1 MIMKRNFKPLLAAAI
16 LSAAACSPIS
26 DPTKNPAGKEGELT
40 ISVSTEDPT
49 RGMITERMLPD
60 GSEMGLGLFDNDGN
74 VYLGKRYEHIY
85 AIAENTEDGQIWKIN
100 NTVFLKEK
108 EATLYAYYPYSSYSY
123 NIKDVM
129 VEANNYE
136 QYDFMYGGPYT
147 GLTADN
153 RHVNI
158 HLKHVL
164 GAVRVCTRRGT
175 YDGPGAIRSLG
186 VGGDATKTRGQFDV
200 TQGRFTSFVAGGTI
214 YPTTT
219 FQLSEDPNVQ
229 DVLLIPTGEP
239 GALRI
244 TMTVDDHILETTVQN
259 FLLEA
264 GKISKVDLSVDWGKL
279 TVTDVTVQKWYN
291 SDRGTAIAPADYRVC
306 LEGDQEG
313 ISIGTV
319 IGNDGSVT
327 ITAVPYIS
335 KEAKVNQVTFEGDAT
350 FSQQMNESTGVRTIT
365 VRDLQSGVTVTFD
378 GVSL

>member
-1 MIMKRNFKPLLAAAI
+1 MKRHFKPMLAAAI
-16 LSAAACSPIS
+16 LAAAACSPID
-26 DPTKNPAGKEGELT
+26 DPVKNPAGKEGELT
-40 ISVSTEDPT
+40 ISVSTEEPT
-49 RGMITERMLPD
+49 RGMITESVLPD

-85 AIAENTEDGQIWKIN
+85 AVAENTADGQIWKIN

-123 NIKDVM
+123 NVKDIL

-136 QYDFMYGGPYT
+136 QYDFMYAGPYI

-200 TQGRFTSFVAGGTI
+200 TQGKFTSFAVGGTI

-219 FQLSEDPNVQ
+219 FQLSDEPNVQ

-244 TMTVDDHILETTVQN
+244 TMTVDEHILETTIPD

-264 GKISKVDLSVDWGKL
+264 GKISQIDISVDWGML
-279 TVTDVTVQKWYN
+279 TVTGLTVQQWYTH
-291 SDRGTAIAPADYRVC
+291 DRGTAVAPADYRVS
-306 LEGDQEG
+306 LEGDQDG

-319 IGNDGSVT
+319 IDKTGNVT
-327 ITAVPYIS
+327 VTAVPYIS
-335 KEAKVNQVTFEGDAT
+335 KEAKVNPVTFDGDAT
-350 FSQQMNESTGVRTIT
+350 FSQQMNEDTGVRTINIQ
-365 VRDLQSGVTVTFD
+365 DLQSGVTVTFN
-378 GVSL
+378 GYTL

>member
-49 RGMITERMLPD
+49 RSMITERMLPD

-259 FLLEA
+259 FLLES

-327 ITAVPYIS
+327 VTAVPYIS
-335 KEAKVNQVTFEGDAT
+335 KDAKVNPVTFEGDAA
-350 FSQQMNESTGVRTIT
+350 FSQQMNESTGVRTINI
-365 VRDLQSGVTVTFD
+365 RDIQSGVTVTFD

>member
-1 MIMKRNFKPLLAAAI
+1 MKRNFKPLLAAAI

-85 AIAENTEDGQIWKIN
+85 AVAENTEDGQIWKIN

-123 NIKDVM
+123 NIKDVL

-136 QYDFMYGGPYT
+136 QYDFMYAGPYT

-186 VGGDATKTRGQFDV
+186 VGGDATKTRGSFDV
-200 TQGRFTSFVAGGTI
+200 TQGKFTSLVAGGTI

-219 FQLSEDPNVQ
+219 FQLSDEPNVQ
-229 DVLLIPTGEP
+229 DILLIPTGEP

-244 TMTVDDHILETTVQN
+244 TMTVDEHILETTIPD
-259 FLLEA
+259 FLLES
-264 GKISKVDLSVDWGKL
+264 GKISQIDISVDWGKL
-279 TVTDVTVQKWYN
+279 NVTDVTVQKWYN
-291 SDRGTAIAPADYRVC
+291 SDRGTAIVPADYRVC
-306 LEGDQEG
+306 LEGNQEG

-319 IGNDGSVT
+319 VDNGNVT

-335 KEAKVNQVTFEGDAT
+335 KDAKVNPVTFDGDAT
-350 FSQQMNESTGVRTIT
+350 FSQQMNEDTGVRTINIQ
-365 VRDLQSGVTVTFD
+365 DLESGVTVTFN
-378 GVSL
+378 GYTL

>member
-1 MIMKRNFKPLLAAAI
+1 MKRYFKPMLAAAV
-16 LSAAACSPIS
+16 LSAAACSPID
-26 DPTKNPAGKEGELT
+26 DPTKNPTGKEGELK
-40 ISVSTEDPT
+40 INVSTEEPT

-85 AIAENTEDGQIWKIN
+85 AVAENTEDGQIWKIN
-100 NTVFLKEK
+100 NTVFLKDK

-123 NIKDVM
+123 NVKDVM

-153 RHVNI
+153 RHASI
-158 HLKHVL
+158 HLRHAL

-175 YDGPGAIRSLG
+175 YDGVGKISSLG
-186 VGGDATKTRGQFDV
+186 VGGDATASSGQFDV
-200 TQGRFTSFVAGGTI
+200 TQGKFTSLSVGSTI

-219 FQLSEDPNVQ
+219 FQLSEEPNVQ

-239 GALRI
+239 GSLTI
-244 TMTVDDHILETTVQN
+244 KMTVDNVFLETKVPD

-264 GKISKVDLSVDWGKL
+264 GKISQVNVSVDWGMLK
-279 TVTDVTVQKWYN
+279 VTGVTVQQWYN
-291 SDRGTAIAPADYRVC
+291 YERGTASVPTDHRVS
-306 LEGDQEG
+306 LEGNQEG
-313 ISIGTV
+313 ISIGTI

-327 ITAVPYIS
+327 VTAVPYIS
-335 KEAKVNQVTFEGDAT
+335 KDAKVNPVTFEGEAT
-350 FSQQMNESTGVRTIT
+350 FSQQMNESTGVRTINIQ
-365 VRDLQSGVTVTFD
+365 DIQSGVTVTFD

>member
-1 MIMKRNFKPLLAAAI
+1 MKRYFMPMLAAAV
-16 LSAAACSPIS
+16 LSAAACSPI
-26 DPTKNPAGKEGELT
+26 DAPTKNPTGKEGELT
-40 ISVSTEDPT
+40 ISVSTEEPT
-49 RGMITERMLPD
+49 RGMITERILPD

-85 AIAENTEDGQIWKIN
+85 AVAENTEDGQIWKIN

-123 NIKDVM
+123 NVKDVM

-136 QYDFMYGGPYT
+136 QYDFMYGGPYR

-186 VGGDATKTRGQFDV
+186 VGGDGTKTRGQFDV
-200 TQGRFTSFVAGGTI
+200 TQGKFTSFAVGGTI

-219 FQLSEDPNVQ
+219 FQLSEEPNVQ

-244 TMTVDDHILETTVQN
+244 TMTVDEHILETTIPD

-264 GKISKVDLSVDWGKL
+264 GKISQVDISVDWGKL
-279 TVTDVTVQKWYN
+279 TVTDVTVQQWYN
-291 SDRGTAIAPADYRVC
+291 YDRGTAIAPADYRVC
-306 LEGDQEG
+306 LEGDQDG

-319 IGNDGSVT
+319 IDKTGNVT
-327 ITAVPYIS
+327 VTAVPYIS
-335 KEAKVNQVTFEGDAT
+335 KEAKVNPVTFDGDAT
-350 FSQQMNESTGVRTIT
+350 FSQQMNEDTGVRTINIQ
-365 VRDLQSGVTVTFD
+365 DLQSGVTVTFN
-378 GVSL
+378 GYTL

>member
-123 NIKDVM
+123 NVKDVM

>member
-1 MIMKRNFKPLLAAAI
+1 M
-16 LSAAACSPIS
+16 
-26 DPTKNPAGKEGELT
+26 
-40 ISVSTEDPT
+40 
-49 RGMITERMLPD
+49 
-60 GSEMGLGLFDNDGN
+60 
-74 VYLGKRYEHIY
+74 
-85 AIAENTEDGQIWKIN
+85 
-100 NTVFLKEK
+100 
-108 EATLYAYYPYSSYSY
+108 
-123 NIKDVM
+123 
-129 VEANNYE
+129 
-136 QYDFMYGGPYT
+136 
-147 GLTADN
+147 
-153 RHVNI
+153 
-158 HLKHVL
+158 
-164 GAVRVCTRRGT
+164 
-175 YDGPGAIRSLG
+175 
-186 VGGDATKTRGQFDV
+186 

-244 TMTVDDHILETTVQN
+244 TMTVDEHILETTVQN
-259 FLLEA
+259 FLLEP

-327 ITAVPYIS
+327 VTAVPYIS
-335 KEAKVNQVTFEGDAT
+335 KDAKVNPVTFNGEAT
-350 FSQQMNESTGVRTIT
+350 FSQQMNESTGVRTINIQ
-365 VRDLQSGVTVTFD
+365 DIQSGVTVTFD

>member
-1 MIMKRNFKPLLAAAI
+1 MKRHFKPILAAAV
-16 LSAAACSPIS
+16 LSAAACSPI
-26 DPTKNPAGKEGELT
+26 DGPTTNSTDKKGELT
-40 ISVSTEDPT
+40 ISVSTEEPT
-49 RGMITERMLPD
+49 RGMITERILPD
-60 GSEMGLGLFDNDGN
+60 GSEMGLGLFDNEGN

-85 AIAENTEDGQIWKIN
+85 AVAENTEDGQLWKIN

-123 NIKDVM
+123 NVKDVM

-186 VGGDATKTRGQFDV
+186 VGGDATRTRGQFDV
-200 TQGRFTSFVAGGTI
+200 TQGKFTSLVAGGTI
-214 YPTTT
+214 YPTTA
-219 FQLSEDPNVQ
+219 FQLSDEPNVQ
-229 DVLLIPTGEP
+229 DVLLIPTGEL
-239 GALRI
+239 GNLRI
-244 TMTVDDHILETTVQN
+244 TMTVDEYILETTIPN
-259 FLLEA
+259 FLLEP
-264 GKISKVDLSVDWGKL
+264 GKISQVDISVDWGKL
-279 TVTDVTVQKWYN
+279 TITDVTVQQWYN
-291 SDRGTAIAPADYRVC
+291 YDRGTAIAPADYRVC
-306 LEGDQEG
+306 LEGDQKG
-313 ISIGTV
+313 ISIGTI

-335 KEAKVNQVTFEGDAT
+335 KDAKVNPVTFEGDAT
-350 FSQQMNESTGVRTIT
+350 FSQQMNEDTGVRTINIQ
-365 VRDLQSGVTVTFD
+365 DLESGVTVTFN
-378 GVSL
+378 GYTL

>member
-1 MIMKRNFKPLLAAAI
+1 MKRNFKPLLAAAI

>member
-1 MIMKRNFKPLLAAAI
+1 MKRNFKPLLAAAI

-279 TVTDVTVQKWYN
+279 TVTDVTVQEWYN

>member
-1 MIMKRNFKPLLAAAI
+1 MKRNFKPLLAAAI

-49 RGMITERMLPD
+49 RSMITERMLPD

-259 FLLEA
+259 FLLES

-327 ITAVPYIS
+327 VTAVPYIS
-335 KEAKVNQVTFEGDAT
+335 KDAKVNPVTFEGDAA
-350 FSQQMNESTGVRTIT
+350 FSQQMNESTGVRTINI
-365 VRDLQSGVTVTFD
+365 RDIQSGVTVTFD

>member
-1 MIMKRNFKPLLAAAI
+1 MKRNFKPLLAAAI

-123 NIKDVM
+123 NVKDVM